1 MIKNIKGNAY
11 LNIMKL
17 NMLKLTNL
25 DIPVD
30 KPVEEDIDDCIK
42 NLTLII

>member
-11 LNIMKL
+11 FNIMKL

>member
-1 MIKNIKGNAY
+1 MKNHIKDSAY